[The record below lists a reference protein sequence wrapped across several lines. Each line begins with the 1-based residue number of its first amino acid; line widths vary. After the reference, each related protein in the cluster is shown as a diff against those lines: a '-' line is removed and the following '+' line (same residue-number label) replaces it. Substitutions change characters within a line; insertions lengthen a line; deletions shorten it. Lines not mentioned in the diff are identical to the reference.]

1 MRWNKSFGLLISAIA
16 TLSLM
21 ACSEQMPANEQQEE
35 VTEVREE
42 SEVNRITS
50 EQLQQLNETIQ
61 RLVATPTAS
70 SEASCQVVAFGSKP
84 CGGPSAW
91 LIYSREVTDEA
102 QLLPLVDEYNRLTD
116 RYNQQEGLISDCAVL
131 APIQPKLENGV
142 CVADDGATQSTLERQ

>member
-50 EQLQQLNETIQ
+50 EQLQQLNETI
-61 RLVATPTAS
+61 P
-70 SEASCQVVAFGSKP
+70 AFGRHTNCQLGSVLP
-84 CGGPSAW
+84 SCGF
-91 LIYSREVTDEA
+91 R
-102 QLLPLVDEYNRLTD
+102 
-116 RYNQQEGLISDCAVL
+116 
-131 APIQPKLENGV
+131 
-142 CVADDGATQSTLERQ
+142 